1 MGAAAEPL
9 VWCKCQDAGRPCLTT
24 KDKCLGPDCNG
35 VIIGDVV
42 LAVRVRDKF
51 KKKKKK
57 KK

>member
-1 MGAAAEPL
+1 
-9 VWCKCQDAGRPCLTT
+9 
-24 KDKCLGPDCNG
+24 LGPDCNG